1 VIAGYIYEM
10 EKILF
15 SMSLCHL
22 QSPSNTIHEIASGCS
37 ICIFFLLLQDI
48 IHNPKE
54 SITIYSWMNSILI
67 LHCIEVLLVFHP
79 QDQYE

>member
-1 VIAGYIYEM
+1 MIAGYIYEM

-37 ICIFFLLLQDI
+37 ICNLFSASSKYHTQPKRVNHNLQLD
-48 IHNPKE
+48 E
-54 SITIYSWMNSILI
+54 
-67 LHCIEVLLVFHP
+67 FHTYP
-79 QDQYE
+79 SLY